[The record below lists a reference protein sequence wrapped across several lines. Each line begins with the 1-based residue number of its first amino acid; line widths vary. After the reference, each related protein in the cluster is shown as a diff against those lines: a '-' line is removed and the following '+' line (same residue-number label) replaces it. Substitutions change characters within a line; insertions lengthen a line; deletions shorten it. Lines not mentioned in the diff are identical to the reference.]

1 MTGFLKANY
10 HAHTTRCQHAYG
22 TEREFIETAI
32 ELGMETFGFSDH
44 VPCPYRDG
52 YVSHIRMGMEQAQ
65 EYRDCLR
72 ALQKEYAG
80 QIRILAGFEAEYI
93 PEFFDEQMEMFDRLG
108 FDYLILGQ
116 HFFGTEITGPYT
128 GSPTSDDVRMRQYVD
143 LIIDAAR
150 TGRFLYIAH
159 PDIINYNGLD
169 SVYEWEMTR
178 MCRALQ
184 ELDIPLEINM
194 LGMGANKIYPSRRLF
209 QIAGEIGNRVVIGID
224 AHCVDHILDTDSYY
238 RCLDFAEECHV
249 NLVKDNFLI

>member
-10 HAHTTRCQHAYG
+10 HAHTMRCQHAYG

-128 GSPTSDDVRMRQYVD
+128 GSPTADDVRMRQYVD
-143 LIIDAAR
+143 LVIDAAK

-159 PDIINYNGLD
+159 PDIINYIGLD

-184 ELDIPLEINM
+184 EFDVPLEINM
-194 LGMGANKIYPSRRLF
+194 LGMGVNKIYPSKKLF
-209 QIAGEIGNRVVIGID
+209 QIAGEIGNRVVLGMD
-224 AHCVDHILDTDSYY
+224 AHCVEHILDTDSYY